1 MLKMETHIRG
11 DVIILECVGR
21 LVFGDEAAAFRQRIK
36 NILMGTRKIVVNLD
50 GVEYVDSG
58 GLGTLVGTLASTRNL
73 EGEIKLVRPTKRVA
87 DLLRRTRLDK
97 VFKSYERDDDAVAAF
112 GTSS

>member
-11 DVIILECVGR
+11 DVIVLECVGR

-87 DLLRRTRLDK
+87 ELLRRTRLDN

>member
-11 DVIILECVGR
+11 DVIVLECVGR

-36 NILMGTRKIVVNLD
+36 NILMGTRKIVVNLN

-58 GLGTLVGTLASTRNL
+58 GLGTLVGTLASTRHQQ
-73 EGEIKLVRPTKRVA
+73 GEIKLVRPTKRVA
-87 DLLRRTRLDK
+87 DLLRRTRLDQ
-97 VFKSYERDDDAVAAF
+97 VFKSYENDDDAVAAF
-112 GTSS
+112 AE